1 MPTSN
6 LGLKARLARFRRV
19 IELSQILN
27 STLDLPALLDQIVI
41 AAREV
46 TGTEA
51 SSILLTDQKTGELY
65 FEAATG
71 TKSEEV
77 KRVVVPPE
85 SVAGWVARENQVQ
98 VINDVSVDP
107 RFSPLADQQ
116 SGFSTRAL
124 IAVPLKFKDRTIGVL
139 EVVNRI
145 EGHPFDKE
153 DVEVLTALASHA
165 AIAIENARLFQQSDL
180 ISEMVHE
187 LRTPLT
193 SIVAYSELLMGPVKL
208 EQSKAFAETILQEA
222 TRLTS
227 MINDFLDLARL
238 QSGRARLKHEPVDL
252 IDLIEECTSTV
263 SAQAHKKNVRLE
275 THILHNL
282 PEMTGDRLLL
292 KRVLLNLLSNA
303 VKYNRPDGSVRTN
316 VQIIDGYLHIAVR
329 DNGRGIP
336 QQDLPHI
343 FEKFYRVAD
352 SEGWATGTGLGLSIA
367 KEIAE
372 VHQGR
377 IEVESEVNNGSTF
390 TLILPFHR
398 EF

>member
-1 MPTSN
+1 MPTTN
-6 LGLKARLARFRRV
+6 LGLKARLMRFRRV
-19 IELSQILN
+19 IELSQVLN

-46 TGTEA
+46 TETEA

-77 KRVVVPPE
+77 KRVVVPPD
-85 SVAGWVARENQVQ
+85 SVAGWVARESQIQ
-98 VINDVSVDP
+98 VINDVNLDP

-116 SGFSTRAL
+116 SGFSTRTL
-124 IAVPLKFKDRTIGVL
+124 IAVPLRFKDRTIGVL
-139 EVVNRI
+139 EVVNRM
-145 EGHPFDKE
+145 ETNPFDKE

-208 EQSKAFAETILQEA
+208 EQSKTFAETILQEA

-252 IDLIEECTSTV
+252 VDLIEECTSTV
-263 SAQAHKKNVRLE
+263 SAHARKNKVRIE
-275 THILHNL
+275 THMPHNM

-303 VKYNRPDGSVRTN
+303 VKYNQPEGSVQTR
-316 VQIIDGYLHIAVR
+316 VQIIDGFLHIAVK

-336 QQDLPHI
+336 EQDLPHI
-343 FEKFYRVAD
+343 FDKFYRVAD

-372 VHQGR
+372 VHLGR
-377 IEVESEVNNGSTF
+377 IEVESKVNVGSTF
-390 TLILPFHR
+390 TLILPFNGNS
-398 EF
+398 